1 MKLSS
6 LRDTFLPKIWGKNVQ
21 GVKKHHEV
29 LHVDTTLLFW
39 NHHLGTLFYPKF
51 GGKNVQNLGEK
62 MYKVSKNIP
71 KIWGKKC
78 PKFGGKNV
86 QGHIGTK
93 FYYIE
98 TKSWARV
105 ISICRFV
112 INLFLFFH
120 AMAMKNITF
129 RQKVETFFSGL
140 KL

>member
-1 MKLSS
+1 MKFSKYLTHHISKFHWRTFTEKYPAQIGPTVRCQKTSSGPTCRYYIAILKSS
-6 LRDTFLPKIWGKNVQ
+6 LRDTFL
-21 GVKKHHEV
+21 
-29 LHVDTTLLFW
+29 
-39 NHHLGTLFYPKF
+39 
-51 GGKNVQNLGEK
+51 
-62 MYKVSKNIP
+62 P

-129 RQKVETFFSGL
+129 RQKVETFFSHL